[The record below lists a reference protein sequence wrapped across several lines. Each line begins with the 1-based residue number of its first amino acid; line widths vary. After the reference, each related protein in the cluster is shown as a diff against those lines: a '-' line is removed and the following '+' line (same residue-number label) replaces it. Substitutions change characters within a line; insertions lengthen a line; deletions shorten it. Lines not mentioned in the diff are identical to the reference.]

1 MSEEKLPQDELVPE
15 AAEEAVEE
23 VREVVEEA
31 DAAVDAVTEEV
42 AEDAGAVVDA
52 VAEEVAEPTESFE
65 AVAAE
70 VAEPEVAEPTES
82 FEAVAAEIAEQ
93 VEPAT
98 IADETPDE
106 RVEAA
111 VRNVAEE
118 AQEEAPV
125 EEKPARKKRERRS
138 KQARAA
144 KGEAEPVAAPVANKA
159 PRRSVTLGTP
169 AWIAISVA
177 SLALGLVLG
186 HFVLGGGPA
195 GNASFTGKSTVAES
209 ELDSAYATYTYNG
222 ATETV
227 TVREAIEQTG
237 TIESVKQEDGTY
249 TLPSAEAAISVA
261 RNAIIA
267 KEADSRNITI
277 SDEDL
282 AAYAEQAIGTSDY
295 DAIASTYGM
304 DAESVKELLTS
315 SARMNAL
322 RDEVVGVDAPTMPDA
337 PTAAEEG
344 KESEVTKEYAEYII
358 NLAGDEWNA
367 DKGEWASKDGAYATA
382 LDGQDFSKDGASYA
396 AAQAA
401 YYVAYQQYSQAQT
414 EISNKWTEFV
424 NGLLSNASIEVSSLV
439 S

>member
-31 DAAVDAVTEEV
+31 DAVVDAVTEEV
-42 AEDAGAVVDA
+42 AEEADAAVDA
-52 VAEEVAEPTESFE
+52 VAEEVA
-65 AVAAE
+65 A
-70 VAEPEVAEPTES
+70 PEVVEPTES

-138 KQARAA
+138 KRARAA
-144 KGEAEPVAAPVANKA
+144 KGEAVEPVAAPVANKA
-159 PRRSVTLGTP
+159 PRSGVTLGTP
-169 AWIAISVA
+169 AWIAIAVA

-186 HFVLGGGPA
+186 HFVLGGGSA
-195 GNASFTGKSTVAES
+195 GNASFAGKSTVAES
-209 ELDSAYATYTYNG
+209 ELDSTFATYTYNG

-237 TIESVKQEDGTY
+237 TVESVKQEDGTY

-304 DAESVKELLTS
+304 DAESVKELLNS

-322 RDEVVGVDAPTMPDA
+322 RDEVVGVDDSTMPEA

-344 KESEVTKEYAEYII
+344 KENEVTKEYAEYII

-424 NGLLSNASIEVSSLV
+424 NSLLSNASIEVSSLV